1 MQNNYKIGRLITLIF
16 YFLEGLMTVIVNV
29 LQKKDQLSVTLMIL
43 GVWLVSF
50 WLLLRIN
57 GESRVSKRTY
67 YIAEAFFSGLLACA
81 LAYATE
87 NMYFMLFVFWGQW
100 MAYTLFLDKLA
111 SRIALGIHI
120 FFVYVLTFANQS
132 GLYFRV
138 YWNRALVQV
147 VALACVWW
155 LTEILISFIDSQ
167 NRLNREQEMSLDDM
181 LKLVEAMC
189 DEAQLATKSKSVFL
203 SYMSHEIR
211 TPINAV
217 LGMNEMILREC
228 EDEQILTY
236 ADNIK
241 SSGKTLLLLINDI
254 LDMSKIE
261 SGRMDIVPTEYETA
275 DIIIDL
281 WNIIYLRAQ
290 EKDLKV
296 DFILDETMPQKL
308 FGDDV
313 RIKQIVTNLLTN
325 AVKYTPEGSVELRAA
340 YKKTGEDRI
349 DLIISVKDTGM
360 GIKQEDME
368 KLFEDFKRLDEEK
381 NRNIEGTGLGM
392 TITKSLLNLME
403 GKIDVESEYQ
413 KGSTFIVT
421 IPQKVLS
428 DEPTGDFASVMGR
441 QRSESIHKKGSFEA
455 PEAKVLV
462 VDDNNM
468 NLLVFKAL
476 LKRTKMNIATADS
489 GKKCLELVKKDSF
502 HIIFMDH
509 MMPDMDG
516 VETLHEIRK
525 LTDSPNVKTPV
536 IALTGNALSGAKEF
550 YLQEGFTDFVT
561 KPVEGEQL
569 ERMIVSYL
577 PEELVQKLKE
587 DRGGIKQAEV
597 QETVSKDD
605 SKNEKFLRL
614 EEKGFHTKKGM
625 IYCSDDEKYYEEMLL
640 QFAKEAESKI
650 TNIQTLFQEENIK
663 NYQINVHDLKSASKM
678 LGADTLSEMAKDA
691 EKAARNQD
699 IAYIKENHQGLID
712 KYRETVRDILDV
724 LDQR

>member
-1 MQNNYKIGRLITLIF
+1 
-16 YFLEGLMTVIVNV
+16 
-29 LQKKDQLSVTLMIL
+29 
-43 GVWLVSF
+43 
-50 WLLLRIN
+50 
-57 GESRVSKRTY
+57 
-67 YIAEAFFSGLLACA
+67 
-81 LAYATE
+81 
-87 NMYFMLFVFWGQW
+87 
-100 MAYTLFLDKLA
+100 
-111 SRIALGIHI
+111 
-120 FFVYVLTFANQS
+120 
-132 GLYFRV
+132 
-138 YWNRALVQV
+138 
-147 VALACVWW
+147 
-155 LTEILISFIDSQ
+155 
-167 NRLNREQEMSLDDM
+167 M

-290 EKDLKV
+290 EKGLKV
-296 DFILDETMPQKL
+296 DFILDETMPRKL
-308 FGDDV
+308 YGDDV

-325 AVKYTPEGSVELRAA
+325 AVKYTPEGSVELHAA
-340 YKKTGEDRI
+340 YKKTGADRI

-577 PEELVQKLKE
+577 PEELVQMQKKE
-587 DRGGIKQAEV
+587 QGGIKQAEV

>member
-120 FFVYVLTFANQS
+120 FFVYMLTFANQS

-290 EKDLKV
+290 EKGLKV
-296 DFILDETMPQKL
+296 DFILDETMPRKL
-308 FGDDV
+308 YGDDV

-525 LTDSPNVKTPV
+525 LTDSPNVRIPV

-561 KPVEGEQL
+561 KPIEGEQL

-577 PEELVQKLKE
+577 PEELVQMQKKE
-587 DRGGIKQAEV
+587 QGGIKQAEV

-614 EEKGFHTKKGM
+614 EEKGFHTQKGM

-678 LGADTLSEMAKDA
+678 LGADTLSEMAKEA